1 MDIFSKRCRCRGIF
15 SLTVDPHIERRKNE
29 TVELLTS
36 ILFLTRSYQDCC
48 CLFNSPNGVLNT
60 PQRNIFMAAVRG
72 AVRPSIYM
80 YMKTDYGHN
89 DLFKAK
95 IIKTTM
101 GSIVLLGNFTES

>member
-1 MDIFSKRCRCRGIF
+1 MDIFSKRCAGIF
-15 SLTVDPHIERRKNE
+15 SLTVDPHIESRKNE
-29 TVELLTS
+29 TEELLPP
-36 ILFLTRSYQDCC
+36 ILFFLTRSYQDCC
-48 CLFNSPNGVLNT
+48 CLFNSPNGVQNAC
-60 PQRNIFMAAVRG
+60 QRNIFMVAVRG

-89 DLFKAK
+89 DLYKAK